1 MSNTNNMNQANN
13 FWDFVASLQNN
24 PGAFPFAEGRG
35 PSAEFDPFEGQQFWG
50 PWAQRGRGRGP
61 HGHGP
66 HGHGRR
72 GPPPPA
78 GEGHESH
85 GPSGNE
91 SDGPAPP
98 RGPGPHAH
106 HHHGPRGPHAHPHGP
121 PHHHGRGGHRGPPPP
136 EHDGAM
142 PPPPPPFDEPLSRSP
157 TPPTPPETPAEPHH
171 HPRSQSPRHHRGPSP
186 HHHGPRH
193 HRGPSPHGRRGRGF
207 HGRGGHHNHPRGG
220 NNGPAF
226 PFDLSALAEAFA
238 PGIFGGHAFG
248 EASANAR
255 EQNTNISTNNNNSD
269 GTFTPSVDLFSTPT
283 AYVLHTSL
291 PGAKKP
297 EIDVTYSAARNSIT
311 ISGVVTRPDVS
322 ETMMNCLVTDERRE
336 VGMFEREVRLEEGV
350 KVADENISAKLED
363 GILRVV
369 IPKVI
374 QEEEEGWESVRK
386 VELE

>member
-1 MSNTNNMNQANN
+1 MNQANN

-24 PGAFPFAEGRG
+24 SGAFPFAEGRG

-193 HRGPSPHGRRGRGF
+193 HRGPSPQ
-207 HGRGGHHNHPRGG
+207 PK
-220 NNGPAF
+220 PS
-226 PFDLSALAEAFA
+226 LLVSSA
-238 PGIFGGHAFG
+238 
-248 EASANAR
+248 
-255 EQNTNISTNNNNSD
+255 
-269 GTFTPSVDLFSTPT
+269 
-283 AYVLHTSL
+283 
-291 PGAKKP
+291 
-297 EIDVTYSAARNSIT
+297 VTH
-311 ISGVVTRPDVS
+311 
-322 ETMMNCLVTDERRE
+322 
-336 VGMFEREVRLEEGV
+336 
-350 KVADENISAKLED
+350 SAKLLQTRENRTQTSAPTTTVTAHSPLPS
-363 GILRVV
+363 ICSAHPQHMSSTLLSLAPRNQRSMSPTLLLAIASPSPV
-369 IPKVI
+369 
-374 QEEEEGWESVRK
+374 S
-386 VELE
+386 